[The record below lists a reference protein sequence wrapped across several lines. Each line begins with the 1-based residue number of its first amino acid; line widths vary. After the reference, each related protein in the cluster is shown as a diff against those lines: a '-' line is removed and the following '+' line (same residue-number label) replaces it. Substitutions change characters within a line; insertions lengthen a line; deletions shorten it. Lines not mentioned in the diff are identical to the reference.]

1 MGYPAE
7 FASVTPSKAAL
18 VMVPSG
24 AAITYR
30 ELDERS
36 FRLARFLEDRGIP
49 VGATVAMISENRLE
63 WAEVMWAAAR
73 SGLDSAPVN
82 WHLGADEVDAALRA
96 CEARVVV
103 TSALRAPVVSR
114 ACAALGHIELVLIIG
129 SPPDDVSWPAGIVEQ
144 YEPALASV
152 NQDVPLKHELMGG
165 RVMFSS
171 GTTGAP
177 KAVRHPASPVH
188 PKDAPPHLGEYTD
201 LLHLRGDT
209 VYLSSAPT
217 YHTAPFRFVFAVL
230 QLGGTVVCLESFDAV
245 VALEAV
251 ERYRVTHAQFVPTM
265 LKRLHDLAEP
275 VKDAFDVSSLRV
287 ALTGAA
293 PCPPE
298 LKKKMI
304 EWWGPVVHELYGASE
319 GYGNCHIG
327 PDEALEHPGSVGRAL
342 RGTIHITDSEGN
354 VLPAGK
360 DGIIWF
366 AGASPL
372 ERGARMP
379 ADAERSGWRSVG
391 DVGHVDVDGYLY
403 LTGRANQMIIS
414 GGVNIHPQESEN
426 LLGLHPAVTDVAV
439 VGLPDAEFGE
449 IVAAYVVP
457 RDGVPRDGLA
467 DELIGYCRSRIAHF
481 KCPKVVFMVD
491 ALPRGE
497 NGKMYTRLLRR

>member
-1 MGYPAE
+1 
-7 FASVTPSKAAL
+7 V
-18 VMVPSG
+18 
-24 AAITYR
+24 I
-30 ELDERS
+30 
-36 FRLARFLEDRGIP
+36 I
-49 VGATVAMISENRLE
+49 
-63 WAEVMWAAAR
+63 
-73 SGLDSAPVN
+73 
-82 WHLGADEVDAALRA
+82 
-96 CEARVVV
+96 

-114 ACAALGHIELVLIIG
+114 ACAALADIELVLVLG
-129 SPPDDVSWPAGIVEQ
+129 PLSDSVRWPAGIAVE
-144 YEPALASV
+144 YETALASV
-152 NQDVPLKHELMGG
+152 NQDVPLKRELMGG

-177 KAVRHPASPVH
+177 KAVRHSAPPAH
-188 PKDAPPHLGEYTD
+188 PKDAPPHLGEYTE
-201 LLHLRGDT
+201 LLRLSADS
-209 VYLSSAPT
+209 VYLSPAPT

-275 VKDAFDVSSLRV
+275 VKDAYDVSSIRV

-298 LKKKMI
+298 LKKRMI
-304 EWWGPVVHELYGASE
+304 DWWGPVVHELYGASE

-327 PDEALEHPGSVGRAL
+327 PEEALARPGSVGRAL

-354 VLPAGK
+354 ELPAGE
-360 DGIIWF
+360 DGTVWF
-366 AGASPL
+366 EGASAL
-372 ERGARMP
+372 ERNAEVP
-379 ADAERSGWRSVG
+379 ADAGRSGWRSVG
-391 DVGHVDVDGYLY
+391 DVGHVDDDGYLY
-403 LTGRANQMIIS
+403 LTGRANQVIIS

-426 LLGLHPAVTDVAV
+426 LLGIHPAVADVAV
-439 VGLPDAEFGE
+439 AGIPDSEFGE

-457 RDGVPRDGLA
+457 RDGVPQEGLA
-467 DELIGYCRSRIAHF
+467 EELIGYCRSAIAHF

-491 ALPRGE
+491 ELPRGE